1 MRRVLVV
8 SAHPDDETL
17 GVGGTLLKHKFEGDS
32 LFWLNATKIDSSNLD
47 NKKRYKEREK
57 ELDKVIEL
65 YGFEEFIQMD
75 FITTQLS
82 SQSKIKMI
90 PQLSE
95 IFLRLKPEI
104 IYVVNRSDAHSDHRY
119 LFESVYSASKTF
131 RQPSIKKIL
140 MFKCLS
146 ETEFSVPLSDFVFL
160 PNYFVDISS
169 YLDQKIE
176 IMKTYSSEMSE
187 PPFPRSESNIR
198 ALATLRGST
207 SGVLAAEAFQVL
219 KIIDK

>member
-140 MFKCLS
+140 MFECLS

>member
-32 LFWLNATKIDSSNLD
+32 LFWLNATKIDFSNLD

-57 ELDKVIEL
+57 ELEKVIEL

-140 MFKCLS
+140 MFECLS

-169 YLDQKIE
+169 YIDQKIE